1 MFFLIR
7 VVLRINIAKKA
18 SKTLGNGKQRGR
30 FLVLTII
37 EIIEPLLK
45 YANDKKNTLGS
56 HLTNIVT
63 ILKS

>member
-45 YANDKKNTLGS
+45 YANDKKKPWV
-56 HLTNIVT
+56 HI
-63 ILKS
+63 